1 MSDKLKAL
9 DECIRITG
17 NTVILNGLDNAIK
30 DSHGASVN
38 AGWYTD
44 PATREPI
51 KRNLGEMLMLIV
63 SEIAEAM
70 EGVRKNKMDDHLPHR
85 TAEEVELADALIR
98 IFDYAGYR
106 GLDLAGAYLEKRKYN
121 DQRADHK
128 LENRMKADGKK
139 F

>member
-9 DECIRITG
+9 DECIRIAD
-17 NTVILNGLDNAIK
+17 NTMIEQGIKKAIK
-30 DSHGASVN
+30 DSHGASVA

-44 PATREPI
+44 PSTREPLN
-51 KRNLGEMLMLIV
+51 RNLGEMLMLIV

-85 TAEEVELADALIR
+85 TSEEVELADALIR

-106 GLDLAGAYLEKRKYN
+106 GLDLAGAYREKRKYN